1 MVLVLVVVL
10 LLLLLLL
17 LSLLLPLRL
26 ITVIIISSIF
36 VLSIHV
42 SIAIKNICTIITTKK
57 SFFMFSL
64 PRGYYRA
71 LAMIQILRK
80 RRKSGEQNGSVSS
93 RQEWRAGV
101 GVRTGL
107 IEIKVIQWR

>member
-1 MVLVLVVVL
+1 
-10 LLLLLLL
+10 
-17 LSLLLPLRL
+17 
-26 ITVIIISSIF
+26 
-36 VLSIHV
+36 
-42 SIAIKNICTIITTKK
+42 
-57 SFFMFSL
+57 MFSL